1 MNNRIFYSKK
11 VRFLTKWCN
20 SILLGIVIAQTKRN
34 GGANTMAT
42 IRERNGTYQITVYS
56 GFDLNGRRKR
66 ETTTFTPPKELS
78 PKKKEKVVQAFAID
92 FENRIKNGLVLAGE
106 KTTLR
111 EFVDR
116 WREEYATQNLE
127 PGTLEKYNAEIDDK
141 ILPMLGH
148 MILTEIKP
156 HNVNGFYVS
165 MTKSGVRRDGKPGG
179 YSKGTITKTANVL
192 SSILKTA
199 VDWEVINRNP
209 CDKVRT
215 HGEDVADKIKFFTP
229 AQVSCFLEYIEKPY
243 EIHTRGHSRVD
254 DTGIQYQV
262 GDYTLTRTMPEQL
275 RVLFNLAVFSGLRKG
290 EMLALQWSDIDFE
303 NSTVSVTKAAAVV
316 DGKQVCKAPKTKNSR
331 REVSIPRFL
340 TDRLRNMMVEQTRT
354 KESLGAYWKGN
365 NWLFTQSDGSMMSY
379 STPYATFQDA
389 IDRYN
394 ADKEPA
400 DQLPHIPFH
409 GLRHTSATL
418 LIAAHQD
425 VRTVSNRLGHAQ
437 ASTTMNIY
445 AHALKE
451 NDRTASNALENM
463 LCKSGA

>member
-1 MNNRIFYSKK
+1 
-11 VRFLTKWCN
+11 
-20 SILLGIVIAQTKRN
+20 
-34 GGANTMAT
+34 MAT

-78 PKKKEKVVQAFAID
+78 PKKKEKAVQAFAIE
-92 FENRIKNGLVLAGE
+92 FENRVKNGLVLAGE

-116 WREEYATQNLE
+116 WREEYASQNLE

-148 MILTEIKP
+148 MILTDIKP
-156 HNVNGFYVS
+156 HNINAFYVA
-165 MTKSGVRRDGKPGG
+165 MTKDGVRRDGKSGG
-179 YSKGTITKTANVL
+179 YSKGTIAKTANVL

-199 VDWEVINRNP
+199 VDWEVLNRSP
-209 CDKVRT
+209 CDKIRI
-215 HGEDVADKIKFFTP
+215 HGEDVAEKLKFFTP
-229 AQVSCFLEYIEKPY
+229 AQVGCFLDSIEKPY
-243 EIHTRGHSRVD
+243 KIYTRGHRRVD
-254 DTGIQYQV
+254 DTGIQYEV

-275 RVLFNLAVFSGLRKG
+275 RVLFNLAVYSGLRKG
-290 EMLALQWSDIDFE
+290 ELLALQWSDIDFI
-303 NSTVSVTKAAAVV
+303 NCTVSVTKAATVV
-316 DGKQVCKAPKTKNSR
+316 NGKQVCKAPKTKNSR
-331 REVSIPRFL
+331 REVSIPSFL
-340 TDRLRNMMVEQTRT
+340 TERLHNMMVEQTKT
-354 KESLGAYWKGN
+354 KEAMGAYWKGN
-365 NWLFTQSDGSMMSY
+365 DWLFTQSDGSMMCY
-379 STPYATFQDA
+379 STPYMTFQDA

-394 ADKEPA
+394 VGKEPSE
-400 DQLPHIPFH
+400 QLPHIPFH

-425 VRTVSNRLGHAQ
+425 IRTVSNRLGHAQ

-445 AHALKE
+445 THALKE

-463 LCKSGA
+463 LCKTGV